1 MLDLERSRRGGETL
15 EGVKGGGV
23 EGVVPEELD
32 MAYLYFVNRIQ
43 GWARPGSII

>member
-1 MLDLERSRRGGETL
+1 MLDVERSRGEAL
-15 EGVKGGGV
+15 EGVKEGGV